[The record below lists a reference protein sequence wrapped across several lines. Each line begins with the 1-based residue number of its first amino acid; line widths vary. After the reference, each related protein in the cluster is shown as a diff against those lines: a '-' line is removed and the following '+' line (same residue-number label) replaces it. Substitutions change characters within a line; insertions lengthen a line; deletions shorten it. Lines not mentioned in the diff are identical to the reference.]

1 MEVLIAQLS
10 GHLASWGEVAPNTQR
25 LSAQTPTLSA
35 VLGIVGACL
44 GVDREDVDGLRALHN
59 GYDVIVESWN
69 DGEPLVDFH
78 TSAHGSGG
86 RRIPASRRE
95 ELTMPKIATVP
106 THREYRQGGYW
117 RVAITAREGALWSLR
132 EIADAMRSPKWAP
145 YLGRRSCP
153 LMLPLDPRIVHTETG
168 AHALVR
174 SLPARVG
181 CGPSSTRRVM
191 RWTEGVDI
199 GIDPQLVVTRR
210 DDPSP
215 IAPRAFLIRRECVA
229 EVR

>member
-1 MEVLIAQLS
+1 MQVLIAQLA
-10 GHLASWGEVAPNTQR
+10 GHLASWGEIAPNTQR

-44 GVDREDVDGLRALHN
+44 GVDREDVDGQQAMSS
-59 GYDVIVESWN
+59 GYIVIIESGT
-69 DGEPLVDFH
+69 DGDALVDFH

-106 THREYRQGGYW
+106 TNREYRQGGYW
-117 RVAITAREGALWSLR
+117 RVAISAREGARWTLTD
-132 EIADAMRSPKWAP
+132 IAEAMCKPKWSP

-153 LMLPLDPRIVHTETG
+153 LMLPLAPRVVHAETG
-168 AHALVR
+168 AHALE
-174 SLPARVG
+174 LHHPVG
-181 CGPSSTRRVM
+181 PIGIPSHRHFI
-191 RWTEGVDI
+191 RWTEGDI
-199 GIDPQLVVTRR
+199 DVIPQLIVTRR

-215 IAPRAFLIRRECVA
+215 RAPRAFLTRRECVI
-229 EVR
+229 EVT